1 MYNVDI
7 LTKNL
12 ARSYHH
18 LESAVCR
25 LRAVYP
31 HLLDK
36 DLENLYNYS
45 VIIHREQGRNTFLQD
60 YICEMLDSKKLDFTR
75 NVYVDSYGY
84 LAKEG
89 ILIDFVMGQPKVG
102 DPVSKFVVISC
113 GIWEWSLKFPPRMFI
128 FATISN
134 DYPEVRYFMES
145 DTRKI
150 VTATPRPD
158 DDRKFRLNF
167 NDILYCI

>member
-7 LTKNL
+7 LTKRL
-12 ARSYHH
+12 ATSYHH

-25 LRAVYP
+25 LRSVYP
-31 HLLDK
+31 HMLDK

-45 VIIHREQGRNTFLQD
+45 VIIHREQAVDTFLED
-60 YICEMLDSKKLDFTR
+60 YIADMLTNKGFKFVR
-75 NVYVDSYGY
+75 NAYIDDYGRV
-84 LAKEG
+84 AKEG
-89 ILIDFVMGQPKVG
+89 TFVDFIVGTPKIG
-102 DPVSKFVVISC
+102 DNISKFSVISC
-113 GIWEWSLKFPPRMFI
+113 YTWVSSLKFYPKMFI
-128 FATISN
+128 FATLTN
-134 DYPEVRYFMES
+134 DYPSAAHFMES